1 MSPRDPSHKTANRYS
16 DNETESDDVNCES
29 ESLVPRL
36 AGPGERAA
44 PSVSTAVPSLETRDT
59 ATVNLMISATVF
71 HFLPGRH
78 AAPLEDNTGDDD
90 TERQLV
96 HDVHA
101 CSRRHFHCTDL
112 LSRGRVTFAPF
123 FKGVKASNG
132 DHGRSGGLSRGGGT
146 RCATRRSYGGSA
158 ERPGRRRRGY
168 QKMTIPNASSCTRL
182 LTPSLIFCL
191 LIAGPGAGYIRS
203 FLQ

>member
-1 MSPRDPSHKTANRYS
+1 M
-16 DNETESDDVNCES
+16 
-29 ESLVPRL
+29 PRL

-44 PSVSTAVPSLETRDT
+44 PSVSTAVPSLETRDK

-168 QKMTIPNASSCTRL
+168 QKDDDTERQL
-182 LTPSLIFCL
+182 LHTLAHAILDFLSLDR
-191 LIAGPGAGYIRS
+191 GPGGWLYSLLSPVVAQLTKARPAQAVTI
-203 FLQ
+203 FD

>member
-1 MSPRDPSHKTANRYS
+1 M
-16 DNETESDDVNCES
+16 
-29 ESLVPRL
+29 PRL

-44 PSVSTAVPSLETRDT
+44 PSVSTAVPSLETRDK

-132 DHGRSGGLSRGGGT
+132 DHGRSGGAGVRDDGERAPPGGHTAAQLSGRGGGDAGT
-146 RCATRRSYGGSA
+146 K
-158 ERPGRRRRGY
+158 
-168 QKMTIPNASSCTRL
+168 KMTIPNASSCTRL